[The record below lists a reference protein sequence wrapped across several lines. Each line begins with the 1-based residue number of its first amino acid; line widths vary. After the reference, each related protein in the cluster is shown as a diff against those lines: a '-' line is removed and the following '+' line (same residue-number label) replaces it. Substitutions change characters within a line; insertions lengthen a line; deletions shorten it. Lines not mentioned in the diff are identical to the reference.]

1 MAASGAAAE
10 GPGYLLLETHDV
22 ALGNEGEKDY
32 NRIVLTGVDI
42 VIPVELDMD
51 GDPFQDDAVRL
62 RAEHGHFD
70 QVLVASDRDVEADT
84 DSRYLF
90 YRFRHVPPGAYRV
103 SVRIGDDWVPLLRG
117 LVVTKDGAFVGG
129 KKLGEDRPE
138 SKPAEPE
145 EDAGDGELPGTPR
158 TECVR

>member
-1 MAASGAAAE
+1 MGAE
-10 GPGYLLLETHDV
+10 ETGYLLLETYDV
-22 ALGNEGEKDY
+22 SLGNKGEDDH
-32 NRIVLTGVDI
+32 NTIVLSGIDI
-42 VIPVELDMD
+42 VVPVELDMD

-70 QVLVASDRDVEADT
+70 QVLVASDPDVEIDT

-90 YRFRHVPPGAYRV
+90 YRFRHVPPGAYRA

-129 KKLGEDRPE
+129 KKLGEDRPQ

-145 EDAGDGELPGTPR
+145 KDEGEGEFEATPR
-158 TECVR
+158 TECER